1 MGSEYHIDHISDSSL
16 LSVSR
21 ISSHQ
26 QVFIVKT
33 RKRLF
38 AVLNYE
44 NTTKGKISSVE
55 LLYITMSIG
64 VCLAITLLKISIR
77 DIIDFNGAVAG
88 CIFVYFIPAALHLKC
103 LYFSKGKVPIGSH
116 VKEKNEAEKE
126 KYVVMVE

>member
-1 MGSEYHIDHISDSSL
+1 MVSEHDIDHLSASPL
-16 LSVSR
+16 LSVSL

-26 QVFIVKT
+26 QVFIVPT

-38 AVLNYE
+38 GVLNYE
-44 NTTKGKISSVE
+44 STPKGNISIIE
-55 LLYITMSIG
+55 LFYIALSIG

-103 LYFSKGKVPIGSH
+103 LYFSKGKVPIGS
-116 VKEKNEAEKE
+116 
-126 KYVVMVE
+126 

>member
-1 MGSEYHIDHISDSSL
+1 MGSEHHIDHISASSL
-16 LSVSR
+16 LSVS
-21 ISSHQ
+21 IVSSHQ

-38 AVLNYE
+38 GVLNYE
-44 NTTKGKISSVE
+44 NTTKGKISTIE
-55 LLYITMSIG
+55 LLYVALSIG

-103 LYFSKGKVPIGSH
+103 LYFSKGKVPIGTH
-116 VKEKNEAEKE
+116 IKEKN
-126 KYVVMVE
+126 